1 MGAQRSTRPRKID
14 RPASVILTLFIVS
27 VVFWAVAIEP
37 RRLEIRELRA
47 AASAGAPS
55 LVAVISDLH
64 LAGVGALE
72 RRVAE
77 SLHRR
82 RPDVIVL
89 LGDIIDDRSDLPD
102 LERFLALLPPQETV
116 AVLGNWEHLS
126 GVDLK
131 TLRQVYARH
140 GVRLLVNECHRGF
153 VGLDDHSVGAPD
165 LRAAQALCP
174 GAERVML
181 LQHSPGFFDMPTAE
195 PDTFPLSVAGH
206 THGGQIT
213 LFGYALWTPPGS
225 GRFIAGEYPSAY
237 GPLYVTRGVGTSL
250 VPVRLGAR
258 PEIVFVTFAGSDRRG

>member
-131 TLRQVYARH
+131 TLRAVYARH

-174 GAERVML
+174 TAERVML

-195 PDTFPLSVAGH
+195 PDTFPFSVAGH
-206 THGGQIT
+206 THGGQIA
-213 LFGYALWTPPGS
+213 LFGHALWTPPGS
-225 GRFIAGEYPSAY
+225 GRFTAGEYPSAY
-237 GPLYVTRGVGTSL
+237 GPLYVTRGVGTSI
-250 VPVRLGAR
+250 VPVRFGAR
-258 PEIVFVTFAGSDRRG
+258 PEIVFVSFAGSDTRG

>member
-1 MGAQRSTRPRKID
+1 MPPRNLRRS
-14 RPASVILTLFIVS
+14 ASVALTLFIAS
-27 VVFWAVAIEP
+27 VVFWAAVIEP
-37 RRLEIRELRA
+37 RRLEIRELRTA
-47 AASAGAPS
+47 ATAGAPP

-89 LGDIIDDRSDLPD
+89 LGDIIDDRSDLPE
-102 LERFLALLPPQETV
+102 LETFLALLPAGETI

-131 TLRQVYARH
+131 VLRRVYARH
-140 GVRLLVNECHRGF
+140 GVRLLVNECYRGF
-153 VGLDDHSVGAPD
+153 IGLDDHSVGIPD
-165 LRAAQALCP
+165 LGAAKALCP

-206 THGGQIT
+206 THGGQVT
-213 LFGYALWTPPGS
+213 LFGHALWTPPGS

-250 VPVRLGAR
+250 VPVRFGAR
-258 PEIVFVTFAGSDRRG
+258 PEIVFVSFAGPDTRG